1 MKKEEKN
8 LSTEEK
14 MLKSFKTCNE
24 IITILEGIIIAAII
38 VGIISFIN
46 SCIEANFDMIE
57 VRENVLDFIG
67 YDENVIN
74 DITGYEAMETGSVYK
89 SIYIIG
95 FILQVISLVT
105 ILHLLRHI
113 LLDSIKQKTPFVEK
127 NINRM
132 NLIAIFSIFYSL
144 RLVYFVIIIMVNQL
158 FKYGYEL
165 QVESD
170 ELL

>member
-1 MKKEEKN
+1 
-8 LSTEEK
+8 

-46 SCIEANFDMIE
+46 SCIEANFDMIK

-74 DITGYEAMETGSVYK
+74 DITGYE
-89 SIYIIG
+89 
-95 FILQVISLVT
+95 
-105 ILHLLRHI
+105 
-113 LLDSIKQKTPFVEK
+113 
-127 NINRM
+127 
-132 NLIAIFSIFYSL
+132 
-144 RLVYFVIIIMVNQL
+144 
-158 FKYGYEL
+158 L